1 MLNGLLDNFALPEG
15 AADAIKRSGSFKD
28 IDDGVGVFMAHD
40 KGISYRFFYHA
51 DYLSEQSKALSYE
64 KYANIL
70 MIEWF
75 VDKKHRPTE
84 RVRFLPSELLSF
96 DKEGNCIGGLYFQSY
111 KAFIEGQNTPGLPL
125 SKWGIL
131 DDASVATLSADHIF
145 SVEQFA
151 ALPRSRVQ
159 GRYPPEIMEA
169 FERSIQYV
177 NGKNIREL
185 DSKHGDE
192 ILRLKQEAA
201 RKDNAIREL
210 QEQMAQLTQ
219 SVQERRGRPRKNNDN
234 TGDE

>member
-1 MLNGLLDNFALPEG
+1 MLNGILDNFALPEG
-15 AADAIKRSGSFKD
+15 AAEAIRSSNGGFKPLE
-28 IDDGVGVFMAHD
+28 DGVGVFMAHD

-51 DYLSEQSKALSYE
+51 DYLAEQSKALSYE

-84 RVRFLPSELLSF
+84 RVRFLPTELLSF
-96 DKEGNCIGGLYFQSY
+96 DKEGNAIGGLYFQSY
-111 KAFIEGQNTPGLPL
+111 KAFIEGQNTPGLAL

-131 DDASVATLSADHIF
+131 DDASVATLASDHIF

-151 ALPRSRVQ
+151 ALPKSRVS
-159 GRYPPEIMEA
+159 GRYPQEIVEA
-169 FERSIQYV
+169 FERAIQFV
-177 NGKNIREL
+177 NGKNIRDL

-201 RKDNAIREL
+201 KKDNAIREL
-210 QEQMAQLTQ
+210 QEQMAKLTQ
-219 SVQERRGRPRKNNDN
+219 SVQERRGRPRKDNDN
-234 TGDE
+234 QGE